1 MVTVVGCMTHSSIVL
16 LGRQGRCEVMPTLL
30 LEQGTHSRSSL
41 ALLAWQVFALLSLCR
56 HVNLEYKV

>member
-16 LGRQGRCEVMPTLL
+16 LGGQGGCEVMPTLL
-30 LEQGTHSRSSL
+30 LEQELTLFFSCSVNL
-41 ALLAWQVFALLSLCR
+41 AGFALLSLCR